1 MSLTIGAVGRKKTAA
16 RGFPDSSVGYF
27 VKIYRD
33 EPKFKGRRRTS
44 DALERFIS
52 KVTPMANVGS
62 ASPGKLKES
71 VQAKAAPAPKPV
83 APTNP
88 AQAAAVAASRPVT
101 APRPAV
107 PIKTPSQAKPAAA
120 KVAVSPKPAV
130 PKPPVESHS
139 AATSTDERA
148 SALAFLGNLATELSK
163 GTVNL
168 PCFPD
173 VVMRIRKALAEPEVG
188 LTEIVKIVGTEPRLA
203 ARLLQVANSAAFN
216 SSGKHLTDLR
226 AAITR
231 LGHRPVQSAAMS
243 FAVKQL
249 RLAPALRT
257 ISKPLNV
264 LWEQSISVA
273 AICQVVARRTR
284 VSPEEAFLTGLLHG
298 IGRLYILV
306 RSVGKSD
313 ELYQDPSFLD
323 MIASWHPAIGKAV
336 LQNWGFDDHMC
347 EALGDQDDHDR
358 SGKNESDLTDILVV
372 AVALARVL
380 REPGPRSVETDRINS
395 FARLRLTAQT
405 CAEIL
410 RHAEHQ
416 LGSLHAALGC

>member
-1 MSLTIGAVGRKKTAA
+1 
-16 RGFPDSSVGYF
+16 
-27 VKIYRD
+27 
-33 EPKFKGRRRTS
+33 
-44 DALERFIS
+44 
-52 KVTPMANVGS
+52 
-62 ASPGKLKES
+62 
-71 VQAKAAPAPKPV
+71 
-83 APTNP
+83 
-88 AQAAAVAASRPVT
+88 
-101 APRPAV
+101 
-107 PIKTPSQAKPAAA
+107 
-120 KVAVSPKPAV
+120 
-130 PKPPVESHS
+130 
-139 AATSTDERA
+139 
-148 SALAFLGNLATELSK
+148 LATEVSK

-173 VVMRIRKALAEPEVG
+173 VVMRIRKALAAPDVSM
-188 LTEIVKIVGTEPRLA
+188 TEIVKIVGTEPRLA
-203 ARLLQVANSAAFN
+203 ARLLQAANSAAFN
-216 SSGKHLTDLR
+216 PAGKHLTDLR

-249 RLAPALRT
+249 RLAPALRA

-298 IGRLYILV
+298 IGRLYIMV

-313 ELYQDPSFLD
+313 HLYRDPSFVD

-336 LQNWGFDDHMC
+336 LENWGFDDHMC

-358 SGKNESDLTDILVV
+358 SGKSDADLSDILVV
-372 AVALARVL
+372 GVALARVL
-380 REPGPRSVETDRINS
+380 REPGPRSVDTDHIKS
-395 FARLRLTAQT
+395 FARLHLTSQN

>member
-1 MSLTIGAVGRKKTAA
+1 M
-16 RGFPDSSVGYF
+16 
-27 VKIYRD
+27 
-33 EPKFKGRRRTS
+33 
-44 DALERFIS
+44 
-52 KVTPMANVGS
+52 
-62 ASPGKLKES
+62 
-71 VQAKAAPAPKPV
+71 
-83 APTNP
+83 
-88 AQAAAVAASRPVT
+88 
-101 APRPAV
+101 
-107 PIKTPSQAKPAAA
+107 
-120 KVAVSPKPAV
+120 AVSPKPAAPKPSV
-130 PKPPVESHS
+130 PKPSVEAI

-148 SALAFLGNLATELSK
+148 SALAFLGNLAGEVSK

-173 VVMRIRKALAEPEVG
+173 VVMRIRKALAAPDVR

-203 ARLLQVANSAAFN
+203 ARLLQAANSAAFN
-216 SSGKHLTDLR
+216 PAGKHLTDLR

-243 FAVKQL
+243 FAVNQL
-249 RLAPALRT
+249 RLAPALRA

-298 IGRLYILV
+298 IGRLYIMV

-313 ELYQDPSFLD
+313 GLYRDPTFVD

-336 LQNWGFDDHMC
+336 LENWGFDEHMC
-347 EALGDQDDHDR
+347 EALGDQDDQNHG
-358 SGKNESDLTDILVV
+358 GKNEADLTDIIVV

-380 REPGPRSVETDRINS
+380 REPGPRTVDTDGIKS
-395 FARLRLTAQT
+395 FARLHLSAQN
-405 CAEIL
+405 CAEII
-410 RHAEHQ
+410 RHAELQ

>member
-1 MSLTIGAVGRKKTAA
+1 
-16 RGFPDSSVGYF
+16 
-27 VKIYRD
+27 
-33 EPKFKGRRRTS
+33 
-44 DALERFIS
+44 
-52 KVTPMANVGS
+52 MANA
-62 ASPGKLKES
+62 ASTLTGKLKQS
-71 VQAKAAPAPKPV
+71 VLAKAASAPKPV
-83 APTNP
+83 AP
-88 AQAAAVAASRPVT
+88 S
-101 APRPAV
+101 
-107 PIKTPSQAKPAAA
+107 
-120 KVAVSPKPAV
+120 
-130 PKPPVESHS
+130 KPPVSEA
-139 AATSTDERA
+139 AATSTEEHA
-148 SALAFLGNLATELSK
+148 SALAFLGNLATEVSK

-173 VVMRIRKALAEPEVG
+173 VVMRIRKALAAPEVS
-188 LTEIVKIVGTEPRLA
+188 LTEVVKIVGTEPRLA
-203 ARLLQVANSAAFN
+203 ARLLQAANSAAFN
-216 SSGKHLTDLR
+216 PAGKHLSDLR

-284 VSPEEAFLTGLLHG
+284 VSPEEALLTGLLHG
-298 IGRLYILV
+298 IGRLYIMV
-306 RSVGKSD
+306 RSVGKAD
-313 ELYQDPSFLD
+313 GLYRDPRFVD

-336 LQNWGFDDHMC
+336 LENWGFDDHMC
-347 EALGDQDDHDR
+347 EAVGDQDDHDR
-358 SGKNESDLTDILVV
+358 SVKHEPDLTDIIVV

-380 REPGPRSVETDRINS
+380 REPGPRSVETDCIKS
-395 FARLRLTAQT
+395 FARLRLTAQN

>member
-1 MSLTIGAVGRKKTAA
+1 
-16 RGFPDSSVGYF
+16 
-27 VKIYRD
+27 
-33 EPKFKGRRRTS
+33 
-44 DALERFIS
+44 
-52 KVTPMANVGS
+52 MANVAP

-71 VQAKAAPAPKPV
+71 VQAKTASSPKPV
-83 APTNP
+83 AQPRP
-88 AQAAAVAASRPVT
+88 APPAAVAAPRPT
-101 APRPAV
+101 TASPPAAAPRPA
-107 PIKTPSQAKPAAA
+107 TASRPAAA
-120 KVAVSPKPAV
+120 SRPTTAPPPVSAPRPATATRPAAPIKPKIDGPPNPPAVSKSV
-130 PKPPVESHS
+130 
-139 AATSTDERA
+139 ATSADERA
-148 SALAFLGNLATELSK
+148 SALAFLAELATEVSK

-173 VVMRIRKALAEPEVG
+173 VVMRIRKALAAPDVST
-188 LTEIVKIVGTEPRLA
+188 TEIVKIVGTEPRLA
-203 ARLLQVANSAAFN
+203 ARLLQAANSAAFN
-216 SSGKHLTDLR
+216 PAGKHLTDLR

-249 RLAPALRT
+249 RLAPALRA

-298 IGRLYILV
+298 IGRLYIMV

-313 ELYQDPSFLD
+313 RLYQDPSFID
-323 MIASWHPAIGKAV
+323 MIASWHPAIGKTV
-336 LQNWGFDDHMC
+336 LQNWGFDDQMC

-358 SGKNESDLTDILVV
+358 GGKGEPNLTDILVV

-380 REPGPRSVETDRINS
+380 REPGPRFVETDRIKS
-395 FARLRLTAQT
+395 FARLQLTAQN

-416 LGSLHAALGC
+416 IGSLHAALGC

>member
-1 MSLTIGAVGRKKTAA
+1 MSRNLKEDDA
-16 RGFPDSSVGYF
+16 RM
-27 VKIYRD
+27 
-33 EPKFKGRRRTS
+33 E
-44 DALERFIS
+44 ALAPAHFIT
-52 KVTPMANVGS
+52 KATNMANVAS
-62 ASPGKLKES
+62 ASPGKLRVS
-71 VQAKAAPAPKPV
+71 VPGKAASSPK
-83 APTNP
+83 AKT
-88 AQAAAVAASRPVT
+88 A
-101 APRPAV
+101 APRA
-107 PIKTPSQAKPAAA
+107 
-120 KVAVSPKPAV
+120 AVSPNPAV
-130 PKPPVESHS
+130 PKPSVEAI

-148 SALAFLGNLATELSK
+148 SALAFLGNLATEVSK

-173 VVMRIRKALAEPEVG
+173 VVMRIRKALAAPDVS

-203 ARLLQVANSAAFN
+203 ARLLQAANSAAFN
-216 SSGKHLTDLR
+216 PAGKHLTDLR

-243 FAVKQL
+243 FAVNQL
-249 RLAPALRT
+249 RLAPALRA
-257 ISKPLNV
+257 ISKPLNI

-298 IGRLYILV
+298 IGRLYIMV

-313 ELYQDPSFLD
+313 GLYRDPTFVD

-336 LQNWGFDDHMC
+336 LENWGFDGHMC
-347 EALGDQDDHDR
+347 EALGDQDDQNHG
-358 SGKNESDLTDILVV
+358 GKNEADLTDIIVV

-380 REPGPRSVETDRINS
+380 REPGPRSVDTDGIKS
-395 FARLRLTAQT
+395 FARLHLSAQN
-405 CAEIL
+405 CAEII